1 MFKLFGELRTIAFL
15 FTSGTIAKDAL
26 RLIKD
31 LQNRTLD
38 DIIILHEDLCTVVF
52 NTVSAYSVWF
62 VLHWFTYGAGVVL
75 SVIYLSK
82 EFLYGNRKLELLYL
96 CLIFVFHLY
105 LFLLPCILA
114 AKITSCCTGK
124 GIYQSDS
131 NF

>member
-1 MFKLFGELRTIAFL
+1 MFKLLRELRTITFL

-26 RLIKD
+26 RLIQD

-52 NTVSAYSVWF
+52 STVSAYSVWF

-82 EFLYGNRKLELLYL
+82 EFLHGKRTLNLVYL
-96 CLIFVFHLY
+96 CLFFVFHLY
-105 LFLLPCILA
+105 LFLLPCLFA
-114 AKITSCCTGK
+114 ARITCCCTGK
-124 GIYQSDS
+124 GIY
-131 NF
+131 